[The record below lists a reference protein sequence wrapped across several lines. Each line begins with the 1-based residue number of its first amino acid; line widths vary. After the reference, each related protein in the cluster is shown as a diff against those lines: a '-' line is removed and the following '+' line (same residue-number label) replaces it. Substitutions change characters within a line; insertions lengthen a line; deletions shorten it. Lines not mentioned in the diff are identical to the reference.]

1 MPAAPRIA
9 FSHVGIHVRDL
20 QKMEGFYTRVL
31 GFAVSDRGALGD
43 MGLVFLTRDPRE
55 HHQLVLASGRTGEAG
70 ARVVNQ
76 ISFRTG
82 SLGELRALKERL
94 EKEGART
101 LPGDHGN
108 AWSVY
113 AADPEGNALELFV
126 DTPWYVRQPRMEP
139 LDLSLSDD
147 EIAAR
152 TRDRIAGDPS
162 FRPVEEWRAELA
174 RRLGEE

>member
-9 FSHVGIHVRDL
+9 FSHVGIHVRDPA
-20 QKMEGFYTRVL
+20 KMEDFYTRVL
-31 GFAVSDRGALGD
+31 GFVVSDRGALGE

-55 HHQLVLASGRTGEAG
+55 HHQIVLASGRSGG
-70 ARVVNQ
+70 DDARVVNQ
-76 ISFRTG
+76 ISLRAG
-82 SLGELRALKERL
+82 SLGELRGLKERL

-113 AADPEGNALELFV
+113 AADPEGNALEFFV
-126 DTPWYVRQPRMEP
+126 DTPWYVSQPRMQP

-152 TRDRIAGDPS
+152 TRERIAGDPS

-174 RRLGEE
+174 RRLGEG